1 MYICVNVLLIYN
13 ILTVQQSNS
22 ARSSNFFA
30 NNILCRIFILVLINF
45 LAINHGFSCTIF
57 YAVQNDVIL
66 AGNNEDWKDPYTH
79 MWFYPANESSYGWV
93 KFGFGSG
100 FPQGGVNDQGL
111 FWDATA
117 GPYLAMPDSEANK
130 ILIDGPV
137 MQKVIEEC
145 ANIAE
150 ALEIFNHYYCEDQYN
165 AQYILGDSSGHSMIV
180 EGDNVI
186 LNENNFQVLTNFYQ
200 SHPDLGGYP
209 CWRYETAVEHL
220 ENCDSLTTWLAGT
233 VLAST
238 HQEGKYPTQYSNIYD
253 LKASIIYLFYYHNY
267 EEFLVIN
274 LQDEL
279 GKGYNTYAIPQI
291 FSKVSVVSPSDGET
305 ISGSSVTLKWTG
317 LPNSQYEIIL
327 SKNPYYTDALITGIK
342 SIETQDTQSTKAAIL
357 FPIALVILLFL
368 LIKRNKARYLF
379 PAFVSLCLL
388 VNCDKEDTT
397 IEETDNTIEFSKIVE
412 GLEPDTTYYWKIKSS
427 TGYTDNFF
435 TETATQSFK
444 ILSD

>member
-1 MYICVNVLLIYN
+1 VQHSKSKTSCNLSGLKTFWLLFIFF
-13 ILTVQQSNS
+13 LTNYLVITNS
-22 ARSSNFFA
+22 Y
-30 NNILCRIFILVLINF
+30 
-45 LAINHGFSCTIF
+45 SCTIF
-57 YAVQNDVIL
+57 YAVQNGVIL

-79 MWFYPANESSYGWV
+79 MWFYPADESSHGWI

-100 FPQGGVNDQGL
+100 FPQGGMNDQGL

-117 GPYLAMPDSEANK
+117 GPYLAMPYSEANK

-150 ALEIFNHYYCEDQYN
+150 ALEIFNQYYCEDQYN

-186 LNENNFQVLTNFYQ
+186 LNENNFQVLTNFIQ

-209 CWRYETAVEHL
+209 CWRYEKAKELL
-220 ENCDSLTTWLAGT
+220 ENCDSLTAWFAGT

-253 LKASIIYLFYYHNY
+253 LKARIIYLFYYHNY
-267 EEFLVIN
+267 EEFLFIN

-279 GKGYNTYAIPQI
+279 KKGYNTYSIPQI
-291 FSKVSVVSPSDGET
+291 FSKVSLVSPYDGET
-305 ISGSSVTLKWTG
+305 ISGSSVTLKWKG
-317 LPNSQYEIIL
+317 LPNSQYEIVL
-327 SKNPYYTDALITGIK
+327 SKNPDYTDALITGIK
-342 SIETQDTQSTKAAIL
+342 FIETQDTQSTKAAIL
-357 FPIALVILLFL
+357 FPVALVISLIL

-379 PAFVSLCLL
+379 PAFVCLCLL

-397 IEETDNTIEFSKIVE
+397 NEEADNTIEFSEIIE
-412 GLEPDTTYYWKIKSS
+412 GLEPDTAYYWKIKSS

-444 ILSD
+444 TLSD